1 MANEVDIWINA
12 ARIVTT
18 EHHGTHKSHVAET
31 YGKQGPG
38 KFNISVVKTL
48 SGFTCPRRMIIK
60 SAGFVFLSV
69 NLRVLPEVQIW
80 LDDPPPHGDVAGHD
94 EDEGKGEAD
103 AEEEGARVDESG
115 LCVDHVTIP

>member
-12 ARIVTT
+12 AWIVTT

-48 SGFTCPRRMIIK
+48 SGFSCPRRMIIK

-69 NLRVLPEVQIW
+69 NLRVLPEVQI
-80 LDDPPPHGDVAGHD
+80 
-94 EDEGKGEAD
+94 
-103 AEEEGARVDESG
+103 
-115 LCVDHVTIP
+115 

>member
-48 SGFTCPRRMIIK
+48 SGFSCPKKMFIK
-60 SAGFVFLSV
+60 STGSVFLSV
-69 NLRVLPEVQIW
+69 NLRVLSEVQIW

-103 AEEEGARVDESG
+103 AEEEGARVDQSG
-115 LCVDHVTIP
+115 LCVDHVALP

>member
-48 SGFTCPRRMIIK
+48 SGFTCPRRMFK
-60 SAGFVFLSV
+60 STGSVFLCLCLTSV
-69 NLRVLPEVQIW
+69 V
-80 LDDPPPHGDVAGHD
+80 
-94 EDEGKGEAD
+94 
-103 AEEEGARVDESG
+103 
-115 LCVDHVTIP
+115 